1 MPLFFYAVHAC
12 ALLCC
17 ALVTI
22 IIIIMHGTKTQEEEE
37 EEEREAKS
45 KYAARMHAL
54 CIPSDPSRESTLLHY
69 ARKFALSFC
78 AWAHILSH
86 VRYVTEGSCSCAS
99 VFSTTTVTN
108 VKCSS
113 TTVPAAVKYMKWIRP
128 PSPVRS
134 ESTITEKEKVG
145 SPVRPIEARKASGY
159 VVQHAPQISAE
170 PTTRVTSCCAT
181 DSLATTNLY

>member
-1 MPLFFYAVHAC
+1 MDRSGTYRCLCLCGYVYVPLVLTRERLVYATFFYAVHAC

-22 IIIIMHGTKTQEEEE
+22 IIIIMHGTKTQEEEEEE

-113 TTVPAAVKYMKWIRP
+113 TTVPAAVKYMK
-128 PSPVRS
+128 
-134 ESTITEKEKVG
+134 
-145 SPVRPIEARKASGY
+145 
-159 VVQHAPQISAE
+159 
-170 PTTRVTSCCAT
+170 
-181 DSLATTNLY
+181 